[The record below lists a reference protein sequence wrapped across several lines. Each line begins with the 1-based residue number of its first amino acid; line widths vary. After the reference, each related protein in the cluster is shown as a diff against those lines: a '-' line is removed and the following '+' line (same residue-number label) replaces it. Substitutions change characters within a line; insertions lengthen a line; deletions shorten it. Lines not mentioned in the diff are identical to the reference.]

1 MRQNSLKNLYL
12 YSKEQET
19 KVRRGILYSILNKL
33 FDLAPPVLIGIA
45 IDIVVEGADS
55 FLGSLGIED
64 RRQQLIVLAFLT
76 FIIWA
81 LESTFDYVAAVTW
94 RNISQDVEHSLR
106 TDTFK
111 NVLGLDLQYFENK
124 SSGRLM
130 AVLNDDVNQLEK
142 FLDTGANKLLQ
153 TLTTVVVIG
162 GTFLYISPL
171 IAIFA
176 FIPIPIIIFGS
187 FKFTK
192 TIAARYTR
200 IRNAIETLNANLSNS
215 LSGILTVKSFNRER
229 KEFDRIVSSSEEV
242 KSANYHAIKL
252 SAAFIP
258 IIRIAIL
265 FGFTAT
271 LLIGGFMA
279 LDGEIN
285 VAMYSVL
292 LFITQRLL
300 WPLTELGDTFDLYQR
315 AMASFKRINTL
326 KNTQPDIKNGSMKS
340 NGINK
345 SITLKEINF
354 SYVENF
360 PVLNNVSLEIQKGST
375 TAIVGSTGSGKSTLI
390 KLLLR
395 LYDVDSGEILIDEI
409 NIKDLDVHSLRK
421 HIGLVSQDIF
431 LFEGTVFDNI
441 AYGNLEASDGEIW
454 NAAKLSES
462 DDFINLLPDK
472 KDTVVG
478 ERGQKLSGG
487 QRQRISIARAILK
500 NPKILILDEATSAVD
515 NETEAAI
522 QRSLDTLK
530 EGRTVIA
537 IAHRLSTIR
546 NADIIYVLEKG
557 EIVESGSHDEL
568 VQLNRVYANLW
579 AVQTGNKINSK
590 L

>member
-1 MRQNSLKNLYL
+1 MKQNSLKNLYL

-45 IDIVVEGADS
+45 IDIVVEGSDS

-64 RRQQLIVLAFLT
+64 RREQLIVLAFLT

-192 TIAARYTR
+192 TIASRYTR

-215 LSGILTVKSFNRER
+215 LSGVLTVKSFNREE
-229 KEFDRIVSSSEEV
+229 KEFNRILTSSTEV

-315 AMASFKRINTL
+315 AMASFKRINAL
-326 KNTQPDIKNGSMKS
+326 KNTQPDIQNGSIEA
-340 NGINK
+340 G
-345 SITLKEINF
+345 SIEKFISLEDVKF
-354 SYVENF
+354 SYVDNF
-360 PVLNNVSLEIQKGST
+360 PVLNDVSINIKKGST

-395 LYDVDSGEILIDEI
+395 LYDVKAGKIKFDDKDIRDL
-409 NIKDLDVHSLRK
+409 NIHSLRK
-421 HIGLVSQDIF
+421 TIGLVSQDIF
-431 LFEGTVFDNI
+431 LFEGTVFENI
-441 AYGNLEASDGEIW
+441 AYGNLEASNDDIW
-454 NAAKLSES
+454 KAAKLSES
-462 DDFINLLPDK
+462 DEFINLLPNK
-472 KDTVVG
+472 EDTIVG

-500 NPKILILDEATSAVD
+500 NPEILILDEATSAVD

-557 EIVESGSHDEL
+557 EIVESGTHEEL
-568 VQLNRVYANLW
+568 VKLKKVYANLW
-579 AVQTGNKINSK
+579 DVQTGKKFNSK